1 MLEPE
6 NGLEYLLHADPAA
19 AECASVGVWWPRQVA
34 LCRRHAQPIH
44 SAIAGGFAAD
54 RLAWAFCAG
63 YQAAL
68 RALVPQLPADALASL
83 CVTEAGGN
91 HPRAIQATLS
101 PQPGRPGQFFLDGA
115 KRWTTLGPDSAL
127 LLVAARVDGAADAAR
142 VALKL
147 AMVRQGAPGVSLRA
161 MSEIRFIP
169 EVAHAEVRFER
180 VPVAG
185 HELLEGD
192 GYVRY
197 VKPFRTLED
206 LHVHAAILA
215 YLLREA
221 RRLAWPH
228 AWMERALA
236 ALHAL
241 AAISR
246 LDASSPATHIA
257 LAGALETGAAL
268 LREAELLWDAA
279 SGDAASARWQR
290 DRALLAVAGS
300 ARQKRVERAW
310 ERMNAMTSDH
320 GNDQL

>member
-1 MLEPE
+1 MRDRDE
-6 NGLEYLLHADPAA
+6 GLEFLLRADPAA
-19 AECASVGVWWPRQVA
+19 AECEAVGAWWPRQVA
-34 LCRRHAQPIH
+34 LSAGHARPIQ

-91 HPRAIQATLS
+91 HPRAIKTTLS
-101 PQPGRPGQFFLDGA
+101 PHSDLPRKFVLDGA

-127 LLVAARVDGAADAAR
+127 LLVAARTANAADDAR
-142 VALKL
+142 VPLKL
-147 AMVRQGAPGVSLRA
+147 ALVHQGALGVSLRP

-180 VPVAG
+180 VLVAE
-185 HELLEGD
+185 HEVLEGD
-192 GYVRY
+192 GYARY

-221 RRLAWPH
+221 RRLAWPR
-228 AWMERALA
+228 AWVERALA
-236 ALHAL
+236 ALYAL
-241 AAISR
+241 SAIAR
-246 LDASSPATHIA
+246 EDASAPATHVA

-268 LREAELLWDAA
+268 LREAEACWDAA
-279 SGDAASARWQR
+279 ANDAASLRWKR
-290 DRALLAVAGS
+290 DRALLSVAAS
-300 ARQKRVERAW
+300 ARAKRIERAW
-310 ERMNAMTSDH
+310 ERIGAEAAGDS
-320 GNDQL
+320 GNHQ